1 VFAAKCCCCCCCCWR
16 QVLFDAEEALLE
28 LRRLGLLQERCVS
41 PGTSDTSDDTMA
53 AAAGSEQGQQQGSAG
68 RWLQAAGAAS
78 RPASP
83 AEMLST
89 VIERLWSSSNGRA
102 KGLAGI
108 SGNSSRPS
116 SRPRA
121 VAGKVRPAQGTTNGG
136 GSTSSGDRRGTAPG
150 SGPKLATTPSSRTS
164 RSSSSTE
171 GSAIG
176 TASTGSSSG
185 SSGSSISSRDE
196 VIPLAGL
203 SMDGSEVQYA
213 VVGPGDARQVL
224 QVHWADLLDRRVDSI
239 VAGLGAPPAQAG
251 VRHGPL
257 ASSGSRRDK

>member
-1 VFAAKCCCCCCCCWR
+1 MFAAKCCCCCCCWR

-41 PGTSDTSDDTMA
+41 PGTVDTGDDTMA
-53 AAAGSEQGQQQGSAG
+53 AAAGSEQGQQQGSGG

-89 VIERLWSSSNGRA
+89 VIERLWSSNNGRT
-102 KGLAGI
+102 KGLAGM
-108 SGNSSRPS
+108 SGSSSRPS

-121 VAGKVRPAQGTTNGG
+121 VAGKVPPAQGATNGG
-136 GSTSSGDRRGTAPG
+136 RSTSSGDRRGTAVG
-150 SGPKLATTPSSRTS
+150 WGPKRATTPSSRS
-164 RSSSSTE
+164 RSTSSTE

-176 TASTGSSSG
+176 SATTGSSSG